1 MQPRSVS
8 LGSDSQG
15 VQGVVSTKAA
25 RRANRDR
32 VAAGA
37 DAGKRVEIKG
47 DPAFFR
53 RINYRAV
60 LAGFLVAIV
69 LYLGLSY
76 LLAIIG
82 GTGDGVGAYFGV
94 SAVAMYAG
102 GLTAGMIEPKY
113 GVLNGPLVAVL
124 FILVTF
130 VLTFFNEL
138 QQVKIVGPLGLGPM
152 RVELVFATDLP
163 QLFFSSLGGFT
174 AGLIEQRF
182 RGPRTRAKG
191 SKKADAGTQ
200 SGGQSGGR

>member
-1 MQPRSVS
+1 MSS
-8 LGSDSQG
+8 
-15 VQGVVSTKAA
+15 KAA
-25 RRANRDR
+25 RRANRAR
-32 VAAGA
+32 LASAEPPA
-37 DAGKRVEIKG
+37 KRVEIKG

-60 LAGFLVAIV
+60 LAGFGVAMV

-76 LLAIIG
+76 FLTIIG
-82 GTGDGVGAYFGV
+82 GAGDGVGAFFGV

-152 RVELVFATDLP
+152 RVDKVFATDLP

-182 RGPRTRAKG
+182 RRPGSRTKSG
-191 SKKADAGTQ
+191 SGADGGTQ
-200 SGGQSGGR
+200 AGGQSGGR